1 MLKQLIVQLYGASG
15 FLVAPFY
22 LPQLRSVWTD
32 VGGARG
38 VSLLTWSAWTA
49 AAALGL
55 LYAVLVAHD
64 VNMGL
69 AAATNATGCALVLV
83 LSAYRRLRNR
93 QPG

>member
-32 VGGARG
+32 VAGARS
-38 VSLLTWSAWTA
+38 VSLLTWTAWTA
-49 AAALGL
+49 AASLAL

-64 VNMGL
+64 VNMVL
-69 AAATNATGCALVLV
+69 AAATNATGCALILV
-83 LSAYRRLRNR
+83 LSAYRRLRSR